1 MHVPRAV
8 RLYLSTRSRSPNE
21 SARETRRSNRYGC
34 PSCLEHFSGQ
44 KLHVWCPL
52 ALLVIFSIVGIGI
65 FESIRL
71 STHVLQSPCTI
82 LRSELAD
89 VGTCLLCDGSV
100 PSTCEVHPIATAR
113 LTVTFRHL
121 HLNENI
127 TGSVW
132 YCKNRVSEDPCT
144 DQVGFLDQLSLDDR
158 SRNSRYRSAVGG
170 PIPCTT
176 AEVLQHVR
184 QQVDDEPRQATC
196 YYSSQD
202 LKGEDVWL
210 SVPSAG
216 LVDHAWFQ
224 SHLEY
229 PVLVGLGGLV
239 MLTLL
244 MGLLA
249 VEGAELYFSG
259 LV

>member
-8 RLYLSTRSRSPNE
+8 RLYLSARSRSPEE
-21 SARETRRSNRYGC
+21 SARETRRSNRHGC
-34 PSCLEHFSGQ
+34 PSCLECFGGQ

-52 ALLVIFSIVGIGI
+52 ALLVILSILGIGL

-82 LRSELAD
+82 LRSEVAD
-89 VGTCLLCDGSV
+89 VGTCMLCDSSE
-100 PSTCEVHPIATAR
+100 PATCEVHPIATAR
-113 LTVTFRHL
+113 LTVTFKHL
-121 HLNENI
+121 HLDENI

-144 DQVGFLDQLSLDDR
+144 GQVGFLDQFSLDVR
-158 SRNSRYRSAVGG
+158 TSRYRSVIGG

-176 AEVLQHVR
+176 AEVLHHMQLKAGNH
-184 QQVDDEPRQATC
+184 PTQATC

-244 MGLLA
+244 LGLLA
-249 VEGAELYFSG
+249 VEGVELYFSG